1 MTALSIHIPDDLAK
15 ASQEAARKLG
25 MSRSS
30 FIRTAILHEL
40 QKLKSQFE
48 QEAMAKSLALM
59 QTNQQYLQELE
70 EIETYLNTPLPDDGE
85 NWWKK

>member
-25 MSRSS
+25 VSRSS
-30 FIRTAILHEL
+30 FIRTAISHEL
-40 QKLKSQFE
+40 QKFKSQFE
-48 QEAMAKSLALM
+48 QEAMAKSMALM
-59 QTNQQYLQELE
+59 QTNQPYLKELE
-70 EIETYLNTPLPDDGE
+70 EIENYLSTALPDDRE